1 MESLLSLQRILP
13 LLARC
18 KRYFFA
24 FFQASEGKNEV
35 SEARHTRGMGK
46 GAFHYRFVL
55 YSPEKGEEIAS
66 TFFLQSKAFIES
78 HGSKSE
84 RALCTLCGY
93 VK

>member
-24 FFQASEGKNEV
+24 FFQASEGEREA
-35 SEARHTRGMGK
+35 SEECQTRGMGK

-66 TFFLQSKAFIES
+66 TFLQSNAFIES
-78 HGSKSE
+78 HENKSE
-84 RALCTLCGY
+84 RAICTLCGF
-93 VK
+93 VE

>member
-66 TFFLQSKAFIES
+66 TFLQSKAFIES
-78 HGSKSE
+78 HENKSE
-84 RALCTLCGY
+84 RALCTFSGF

>member
-66 TFFLQSKAFIES
+66 IFVQSKSFIES
-78 HGSKSE
+78 HKNRSK
-84 RALCTLCGY
+84 RALCTLCGF
-93 VK
+93 VE